1 VFICF
6 DGTGDIDGMP
16 IVRPPPNPDPV
27 TVTRDSI
34 SGGVGHPHGSSVD
47 NDDLAS
53 DVMVDPPVSA
63 SVVYGDLLLNGTPPV
78 LVPPPLN
85 SPKIVITTAHC
96 VHWYKDNVA
105 ATNNILFLLL
115 KEIGSSLLKER
126 LALPFEQIGATTRKQ
141 RLDVPKSK

>member
-6 DGTGDIDGMP
+6 DGTGDNDGMP

-27 TVTRDSI
+27 MVTRDSI

-53 DVMVDPPVSA
+53 DAMADPPVSA
-63 SVVYGDLLLNGTPPV
+63 SLVYGDLLLNGTPPV
-78 LVPPPLN
+78 LVPPLLTDAKNP
-85 SPKIVITTAHC
+85 ITTAHC

-115 KEIGSSLLKER
+115 KEIGSSCC
-126 LALPFEQIGATTRKQ
+126 
-141 RLDVPKSK
+141 